1 MCRVCV
7 YCMYGCGVVHT
18 DGRLLRYKEEAQ
30 DALGKKSLSAVLL
43 DLLSHE
49 IDADED
55 AGKASLSLNAASA
68 LATCLMNCT
77 LHFPILALLLSLIV
91 V

>member
-1 MCRVCV
+1 MHIWA
-7 YCMYGCGVVHT
+7 HT
-18 DGRLLRYKEEAQ
+18 DVRLLSFSEEAQ

-77 LHFPILALLLSLIV
+77 LHFPILALPLLFNHLGQL
-91 V
+91 

>member
-1 MCRVCV
+1 MH
-7 YCMYGCGVVHT
+7 GCALTVGF
-18 DGRLLRYKEEAQ
+18 LFSEEAQ

-77 LHFPILALLLSLIV
+77 LHFPILVLLLLLLSLIV
-91 V
+91 VWGQL